1 MPAYCFFDNIKVDD
15 PFKLEEYKKSVV
27 PVVEKYGGRYI
38 VFGGQTDVVE
48 GNWKPVYLVILEFS
62 NLEQAYQWYNSEEY
76 RELKA
81 LRLSAGQFNAVFI
94 EGLDP

>member
-38 VFGGQTDVVE
+38 VFGGQTDIVE
-48 GNWKPVYLVILEFS
+48 GNWKPVYLVILEFP

-76 RELKA
+76 RELKSPA
-81 LRLSAGQFNAVFI
+81 LVRGTI
-94 EGLDP
+94 